1 MRYLYHIV
9 EVHKQYSTYRTPTT
23 ISKTS
28 VNSWELDMSKDNR
41 VAVITGGASG
51 IGFGIAQ
58 AMQQA
63 GYAVLLV
70 GRDENRLAEATRK
83 LGSQAAWRRADV
95 GNRREVQEALT
106 QLNKV
111 DVLVNAAGFTRSV
124 SLSTPIEEAE
134 ADWDALVDAN
144 LKGSFLMAH
153 VAAPLLASPGGRVIN
168 IGSIGA
174 QTGGSRPGSL
184 AYAAAKSGLHGLTY
198 ALARELAPRAIT
210 ANAVAPGFIADTGFT
225 GGWPQDRIAAI
236 VAETP
241 MARPGTPA
249 DIAGAVLWLASEA
262 GSFVTGAVIPV
273 NGGWRIG

>member
-1 MRYLYHIV
+1 
-9 EVHKQYSTYRTPTT
+9 
-23 ISKTS
+23 
-28 VNSWELDMSKDNR
+28 MSKDNS

-58 AMQQA
+58 AMRQA
-63 GYAVLLV
+63 GFAVILV
-70 GRDENRLAEATRK
+70 GRDEDRLREASRK
-83 LGSQAAWRRADV
+83 LGSQAAWRRADA

-106 QLNKV
+106 NLNKV

-134 ADWDALVDAN
+134 ADWDALIDAN
-144 LKGSFLMAH
+144 LKGSFLMSHA
-153 VAAPLLASPGGRVIN
+153 VAPLLASPGGRVIN
-168 IGSIGA
+168 ISSIGA
-174 QTGGSRPGSL
+174 QTGGSRPGGL

-225 GGWPQDRIAAI
+225 GDWPRDRIAAI

-241 MARPGTPA
+241 MGRPGTPA

-262 GSFVTGAVIPV
+262 GSFVTGTVIPV

>member
-1 MRYLYHIV
+1 M
-9 EVHKQYSTYRTPTT
+9 
-23 ISKTS
+23 
-28 VNSWELDMSKDNR
+28 
-41 VAVITGGASG
+41 
-51 IGFGIAQ
+51 
-58 AMQQA
+58 
-63 GYAVLLV
+63 
-70 GRDENRLAEATRK
+70 
-83 LGSQAAWRRADV
+83 
-95 GNRREVQEALT
+95 T

-210 ANAVAPGFIADTGFT
+210 ANAVAPGFISDTGFT

>member
-1 MRYLYHIV
+1 
-9 EVHKQYSTYRTPTT
+9 
-23 ISKTS
+23 
-28 VNSWELDMSKDNR
+28 MSKDRR
-41 VAVITGGASG
+41 VAVVTGGASG

-63 GYAVLLV
+63 GYAAVLI
-70 GRDENRLAEATRK
+70 GRDEDRLRK
-83 LGSQAAWRRADV
+83 AAKRLGPHASWRRADV
-95 GNRREVQEALT
+95 GKRHEIQAALAP
-106 QLNKV
+106 LDRV
-111 DVLVNAAGFTRSV
+111 DVLVNAAGFTRSI
-124 SLSTPIEEAE
+124 SLSTPIGDAE
-134 ADWDALVDAN
+134 ADWDALIEAN
-144 LKGSFLMAH
+144 LKGSFLMTHAM
-153 VAAPLLASPGGRVIN
+153 APLLASPGGRVIN

-210 ANAVAPGFIADTGFT
+210 ANVIAPGFIADTGFT
-225 GGWPQDRIAAI
+225 GAWPQDRVAAI

-249 DIAGAVLWLASEA
+249 DIAGAVLWLASDA